1 MGQLYQALR
10 SRGRALCSKC
20 RDLHRLVP
28 RLDAL
33 LIEDTSVGDQHERDP
48 SIPAT
53 PERTGNRQ
61 DPVPGAPPAEPAQKA
76 GMDRE
81 VGDLEDPNA
90 VEDDGALP
98 GRMGGGLAGG

>member
-1 MGQLYQALR
+1 M
-10 SRGRALCSKC
+10 
-20 RDLHRLVP
+20 
-28 RLDAL
+28 
-33 LIEDTSVGDQHERDP
+33 GDQHERDP

-61 DPVPGAPPAEPAQKA
+61 DQVPGAPPAEPAQKA